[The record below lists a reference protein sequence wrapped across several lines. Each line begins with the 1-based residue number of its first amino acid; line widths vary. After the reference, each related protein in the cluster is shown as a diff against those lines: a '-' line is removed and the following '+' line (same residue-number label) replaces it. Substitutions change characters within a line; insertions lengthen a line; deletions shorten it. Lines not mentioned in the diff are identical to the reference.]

1 MLNVPKK
8 SLKELETLD
17 YSSVD
22 CLEDVNQ
29 VVGMPKVVTES
40 KDGRLIQRVV
50 FEATPVE
57 KINEGLK
64 VEDFALENLLANG
77 YELKRIDVN
86 TDHLEN
92 IDKSVD
98 AIGRLAAA
106 KVELDSHFVEQSKNE

>member
-22 CLEDVNQ
+22 CLEDVNK
-29 VVGMPKVVTES
+29 VVGMPKVVTET

-57 KINEGLK
+57 KINDGLR

-77 YELKRIDVN
+77 YELQRID
-86 TDHLEN
+86 TSYEHLDG
-92 IDKSVD
+92 IDSAAKS
-98 AIGRLAAA
+98 IERLAAA
-106 KVELDSHFVEQSKNE
+106 KVELESHNVEQPKND